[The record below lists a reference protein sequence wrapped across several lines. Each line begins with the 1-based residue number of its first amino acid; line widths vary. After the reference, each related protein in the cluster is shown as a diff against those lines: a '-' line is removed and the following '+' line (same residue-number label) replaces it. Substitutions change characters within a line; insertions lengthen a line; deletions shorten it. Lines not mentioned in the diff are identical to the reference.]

1 MKIEK
6 LTENKIRIIVNSY
19 DLENKNLD
27 FKALL
32 SRTLDSQGFF
42 LDMLEK
48 AKTEVGFNTD
58 GCKILVEAFSTTDE
72 YLIFTITKYVDKS
85 NTQTGKR
92 PKVKMKNLNI
102 SATKAL
108 YKLDNFDVFCDLCTY
123 LNNNFSNITKISK
136 CSSLYLYN
144 NNYYLL
150 IRNNNISKDI
160 MQNFYISISEFLSMA
175 NLSSNFENKLFEH
188 GKAIIK
194 NNAILTG
201 IKYFVH

>member
-102 SATKAL
+102 SATKAI

-201 IKYFVH
+201 LKYFVH

>member
-102 SATKAL
+102 SATKAI

-160 MQNFYISISEFLSMA
+160 MQNFYISMSEFLSMA

>member
-102 SATKAL
+102 SATKAI
-108 YKLDNFDVFCDLCTY
+108 YKLENFDVFCDLCTY

>member
-42 LDMLEK
+42 LDILEK

-72 YLIFTITKYVDKS
+72 YLIFTITKYIDKS

-102 SATKAL
+102 SATKAI